1 MRNKLILAAALT
13 VLAAAPLSAQ
23 RQAPEVRQFGGTGGN
38 ATLANM
44 VVAGNTVYLSGVV
57 GNGDNI
63 EAATR
68 SAMDG
73 VRNRLAQVGAT
84 MDDVV
89 KCLVMMADLS
99 QRPQLNPIYSSYFP
113 NTKPARSAIGVDLG
127 GPLVEVE
134 CIAYLPEY
142 PGRVIGE

>member
-13 VLAAAPLSAQ
+13 LFAAAPLTAQ
-23 RQAPEVRQFGGTGGN
+23 RQSPEVRQFGGTGAN
-38 ATLANM
+38 SALANM

-57 GNGDNI
+57 GNGETI
-63 EAATR
+63 EAAAH
-68 SAMDG
+68 SAMQG
-73 VRNRLAQVGAT
+73 IRNRLAQVGAT

-89 KCLVMMADLS
+89 KCLVIMEDLS
-99 QRPQLNPIYSSYFP
+99 QRPAFNPIYASYFP
-113 NTKPARSAIGVDLG
+113 NTKPARSAIGADLG
-127 GPLVEVE
+127 GAPVEVE